1 MMTVRQAGAGRTN
14 DTAVQ
19 RKQICI
25 RGHADCTD
33 VPEGRSVTS
42 GQVSVEAFSGVSA
55 MWHWCHRRA
64 AAVPHDKQ
72 RPPTHQR
79 IYKAQILA
87 FAREQAGLGHKVA
100 MYACA
105 S

>member
-1 MMTVRQAGAGRTN
+1 MVHAGIILWLRALN
-14 DTAVQ
+14 VLYA
-19 RKQICI
+19 
-25 RGHADCTD
+25 
-33 VPEGRSVTS
+33 S

-64 AAVPHDKQ
+64 RSRARDDSDHPLIKGLGP
-72 RPPTHQR
+72 RFSR
-79 IYKAQILA
+79 
-87 FAREQAGLGHKVA
+87 FAREQTGLGHKVA